1 MYKGSNEI
9 TNKGLGLKLTNSTS
23 FGESMI
29 SAGFKQ
35 KTIKASSLGMTT

>member
-29 SAGFKQ
+29 YAGFK
-35 KTIKASSLGMTT
+35 